1 MLSDENKYFI
11 GIDLGSSFIKM
22 SLYDFKNENQLDSIS
37 FPDNEMEILSINEGW
52 AEQDPEIWWENIKKC
67 FFYFKKKHDLSYVK
81 SIGISYQMHG
91 LVAIDKYCKSLFN
104 SIIWCDSRSVLIGEE
119 ALNKLDKN
127 IISSSLLNSPGNFT
141 ASKFCLLYTSPSPRD
156 RG

>member
-11 GIDLGSSFIKM
+11 GIDIGSSFIKM

-67 FFYFKKKHDLSYVK
+67 FFYFKKKYDLSYVK

-91 LVAIDKYCKSLFN
+91 LVAIDKYGKSLFN

-119 ALNKLDKN
+119 ASNKLDKN

-141 ASKFCLLYTSPSPRD
+141 ASKLRLSLIHI
-156 RG
+156 

>member
-11 GIDLGSSFIKM
+11 GIDIGSSFIKM

-67 FFYFKKKHDLSYVK
+67 FFYFKKCLC
-81 SIGISYQMHG
+81 YQ
-91 LVAIDKYCKSLFN
+91 
-104 SIIWCDSRSVLIGEE
+104 
-119 ALNKLDKN
+119 
-127 IISSSLLNSPGNFT
+127 
-141 ASKFCLLYTSPSPRD
+141 
-156 RG
+156 